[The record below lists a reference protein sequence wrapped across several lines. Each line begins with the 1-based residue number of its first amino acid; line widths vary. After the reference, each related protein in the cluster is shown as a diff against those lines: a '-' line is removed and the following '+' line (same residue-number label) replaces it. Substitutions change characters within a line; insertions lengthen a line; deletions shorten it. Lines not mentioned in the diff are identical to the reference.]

1 MPEPPARFPKNSDTT
16 NRIRKMTNNILA
28 MEAAPA
34 AIPPNPNTAAMIAT
48 IRKITVHRNIV
59 RNLS

>member
-1 MPEPPARFPKNSDTT
+1 
-16 NRIRKMTNNILA
+16 MTNNILA
-28 MEAAPA
+28 IEAAPA